1 MGNMANYFQ
10 STIEGTLQKMKLIY
24 DDTVGENKRAEEA
37 LLKAVTEV
45 RDELNRKVDVGVFN
59 MAMRAMNGS
68 SEEEV
73 GAFEEARMAGE
84 GAERKGSTVGEG
96 KAKEGN
102 SRQQGMG
109 MTEVIIPKPQ
119 QKGKKISE

>member
-37 LLKAVTEV
+37 LLKTVTEV
-45 RDELNRKVDVGVFN
+45 KDELNRKVDVGVFN

-73 GAFEEARMAGE
+73 GAFEEGRMAGE
-84 GAERKGSTVGEG
+84 VAERKGSAVGEG

-102 SRQQGMG
+102 SSQRGMG